1 MLALGIFL
9 LELVQVVLRLLRII
23 QFPTVLRRVMESLVP
38 AFGSGIRMEEVL
50 KAHNRSVVATHFIA
64 ELAQRP
70 VSSMSSFR
78 VRALRCA
85 PASFA

>member
-1 MLALGIFL
+1 
-9 LELVQVVLRLLRII
+9 
-23 QFPTVLRRVMESLVP
+23 VMESLVR

-50 KAHNRSVVATHFIA
+50 KAHNRSVVAAHFIV

-78 VRALRCA
+78 VRTLRCA
-85 PASFA
+85 SFA